1 MVYILLGEGFEEVE
15 ALCAADVLRRGGVE
29 VTTTGLD
36 RRTVVGSH
44 GIPVTADAVAADV
57 ELTAGDMVVLPG
69 GLGGVAAIEGSE
81 TAMALVRQAAEDGE
95 IWLCAIC
102 AAPNM
107 LARHALIG
115 KGRRA
120 VCYPGME
127 GALTEAGVTACM
139 DEPVV
144 VDGML
149 ITGRAPGASF
159 DFALALLTALR
170 GEGAAEEV
178 RAALHYQ
185 GP

>member
-1 MVYILLGEGFEEVE
+1 MVYILLGEGFEEVG
-15 ALCAADVLRRGGVE
+15 ALCVADVLRRGGVE

-36 RRTVVGSH
+36 RRTVVSSH

-57 ELTAGDMVVLPG
+57 TLAAGDMVVLPG
-69 GLGGVAAIEGSE
+69 GLGGVAAIEGS
-81 TAMALVRQAAEDGE
+81 QAAMDLICQAAADGS

-107 LARHALIG
+107 LARHGLIDR
-115 KGRRA
+115 GRRA

-127 GALTEAGVTACM
+127 GALTEAGVATCM
-139 DEPVV
+139 DQPVV
-144 VDGML
+144 VDGTL

-170 GEGAAEEV
+170 GERAAADV
-178 RAALHYQ
+178 QAALHYQ
-185 GP
+185 DL

>member
-57 ELTAGDMVVLPG
+57 ELAAGDMVVLPG

-127 GALTEAGVTACM
+127 GALTDAGVTACM

-149 ITGRAPGASF
+149 ITGQAPGASF

-185 GP
+185 DP